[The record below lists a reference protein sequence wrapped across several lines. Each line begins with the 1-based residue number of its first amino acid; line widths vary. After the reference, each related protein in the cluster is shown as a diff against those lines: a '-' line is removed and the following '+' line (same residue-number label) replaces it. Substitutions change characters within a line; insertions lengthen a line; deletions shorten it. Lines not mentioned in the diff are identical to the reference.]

1 MFFSVKQP
9 MRIAGK
15 TYIPCVCYPVTRMLE
30 LTVNYLEAKGKAVT
44 YTERVFFQNGRVIE
58 KKSVVKETLTTG
70 KKEKKTKKTKADE
83 PAKEPDEPAKEPD
96 ESTKLP
102 EGTGTETD
110 EAEGF

>member
-30 LTVNYLEAKGKAVT
+30 LTVNYLEGKGKAVT

-58 KKSVVKETLTTG
+58 KKPVVKEALTTE
-70 KKEKKTKKTKADE
+70 KKEKKTKKTKAEE
-83 PAKEPDEPAKEPD
+83 PVKEPDEVAE
-96 ESTKLP
+96 LP
-102 EGTGTETD
+102 EGIGTEAD

>member
-1 MFFSVKQP
+1 

-30 LTVNYLEAKGKAVT
+30 LTVNKLEAEGKAVT

-58 KKSVVKETLTTG
+58 KKPVVKETLTTG
-70 KKEKKTKKTKADE
+70 KKEKKTKKTKAEE
-83 PAKEPDEPAKEPD
+83 PAKEPEEVN
-96 ESTKLP
+96 ELP
-102 EGTGTETD
+102 EGTGTESD

>member
-30 LTVNYLEAKGKAVT
+30 LTVNKLEAEGKAVT
-44 YTERVFFQNGRVIE
+44 YTKRVFFQNGRVIE
-58 KKSVVKETLTTG
+58 KKPVVKENLTTE
-70 KKEKKTKKTKADE
+70 KKEKKTKKTKAEE
-83 PAKEPDEPAKEPD
+83 PAKEPEEVT
-96 ESTKLP
+96 ELP
-102 EGTGTETD
+102 EGTGTEAE